1 LNRLLLLV
9 LVIAYLLTT
18 VSCGDI
24 FIRGAINTG
33 TQSTNGVVSI
43 VEFSADSGGVSITII
58 TLIGIG
64 VDHTL
69 NFCGDQRD
77 LFPVDREV
85 RVNFR
90 PGTPCASV
98 LSVNL
103 M

>member
-1 LNRLLLLV
+1 MHRLLLV
-9 LVIAYLLTT
+9 LFVIATLLNT

-24 FIRGAINTG
+24 FVRGAINTG
-33 TQSTNGVVSI
+33 TQSANGVVSI
-43 VEFSADSGGVSITII
+43 VQFSADSSGVSITII
-58 TLIGIG
+58 TLTGSG
-64 VDHTL
+64 MDHTL

-85 RVNFR
+85 RVNFK
-90 PGTPCASV
+90 PGAPCASV

>member
-1 LNRLLLLV
+1 LNRLLFLV
-9 LVIAYLLTT
+9 FLVALLLTT
-18 VSCGDI
+18 VSCGNI
-24 FIRGAINTG
+24 FVRGAINPG
-33 TQSTNGVVSI
+33 AQSANGVVSI
-43 VEFSADSGGVSITII
+43 VQFTADNGGVSITII
-58 TLIGIG
+58 TLTGSA

-77 LFPVDREV
+77 LFPVDRQV
-85 RVNFR
+85 RVNFK

>member
-9 LVIAYLLTT
+9 LIALLLTT

-24 FIRGAINTG
+24 FIRGAINPG
-33 TQSTNGVVSI
+33 TQSVNGVVSI
-43 VEFSADSGGVSITII
+43 VQFSADSGGVSITII
-58 TLIGIG
+58 TLTGSG
-64 VDHTL
+64 MNHTL
-69 NFCGDQRD
+69 NLCGDQRD
-77 LFPVDREV
+77 LFPVDGDV
-85 RVNFR
+85 RVSFK

>member
-1 LNRLLLLV
+1 MHRLLFV
-9 LVIAYLLTT
+9 VFVIDLLLTT

-24 FIRGAINTG
+24 FVRGAINTG
-33 TQSTNGVVSI
+33 TQSVNGLVSI
-43 VEFSADSGGVSITII
+43 VQFSADSGGASITII
-58 TLIGIG
+58 TLTGSG

-69 NFCGDQRD
+69 NFCGDQRE

-85 RVNFR
+85 HVNFK
-90 PGTPCASV
+90 PGMPCGSV